1 MWGSRV
7 AKREY
12 SFEVVDQCEDL
23 YIRKEKTFEQISH
36 DTKVST
42 AQLLRWAK
50 TYSWKTK
57 KAEYRQRFIKAQEE
71 TRALMREEIL
81 LQDLV
86 NQKNLLDTYFKE
98 REYDKADSNTLSNY
112 INIVTNI
119 SKLLQDIRKRDEAL
133 RAGQK
138 IDRLPIFLEFVRDQ
152 ITFLKDRHPDM
163 VLSFETIL
171 DEYAFFAKEKY
182 TKSV

>member
-1 MWGSRV
+1 MQN
-7 AKREY
+7 AKKREY
-12 SFEVVDQCEDL
+12 SFEIVDQCEGL
-23 YIRKEKTFEQISH
+23 YINDGKTLEEIVKA
-36 DTKVST
+36 TNVSP
-42 AQLLRWAK
+42 AQVQRWAK
-50 TYSWKTK
+50 KYEWKK
-57 KAEYRQRFIKAQEE
+57 KREEFRQRASKAQEE

-86 NQKNLLDTYFKE
+86 NQKNLLDHYFKE

-119 SKLLQDIRKRDEAL
+119 SKLLQDIRKRDDAL
-133 RAGQK
+133 RNGQK
-138 IDRLPIFLEFVRDQ
+138 IDRLPIFLEFMRDQ

-171 DEYAFFAKEKY
+171 DEYAMFAKEKY